1 MYTKENFNKDGK
13 VISYRFITSYKD
25 PLTNTNKNISRT
37 WTIPIELTSKKQ
49 IERELENQKVQFL
62 KYVQNLSSGVYSDE
76 VYQDITLKELANQ

>member
-1 MYTKENFNKDGK
+1 MYTKENINKDGK

-25 PLTNTNKNISRT
+25 PSTNKHKNISRT

-76 VYQDITLKELANQ
+76 V